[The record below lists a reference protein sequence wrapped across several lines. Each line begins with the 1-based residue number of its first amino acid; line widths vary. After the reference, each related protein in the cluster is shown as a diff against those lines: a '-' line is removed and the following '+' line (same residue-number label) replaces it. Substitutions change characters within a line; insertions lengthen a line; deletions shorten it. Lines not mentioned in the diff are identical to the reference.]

1 MVNFVNKLS
10 LLILFISL
18 FSIYNA
24 NAQSFFFNF
33 DDEIDENILINAH
46 RHEDSS
52 AYSGKFVYKSNPQ
65 ELYALGMEFPVDDA
79 IGNHNG
85 MLSFDMKLRSDSL
98 LGAEFVVSIIKDKNT
113 VFWRSYPLNSDLY
126 IIDNQWN
133 MKNISI
139 KFPNDFLKNSTI
151 KCYFLNT
158 KKEEFYVDD
167 FSFKLE
173 YFDLPSFVQDVENQ
187 IYPNMLY
194 SINNH
199 DYLNILYSKKDRNLI
214 LADDDFRILTKPLS
228 IVNSFVYEGDTID
241 YQSDKWKKISDGKK
255 SDTSY
260 YVFKNEDDHFS
271 YHLKI
276 EMKDADPNA
285 DFYLMMKAKKDVNII
300 KSSLL
305 MSFRYDDFMIYRK
318 NMYVDS
324 IDYQDEYYLEKEGFS
339 LICHDSQLNLY
350 HPDNISSIQLDTEN
364 SNAFINI
371 DYNYDHCLGHYP
383 LMMDTSNYCI
393 DKSLTFMPK
402 KSSLSSH
409 FTLSLTEKTDIP
421 RIMPVM
427 DGYESAVIFT
437 EHADWSDIKTHRA
450 TYFGREDITDA
461 DSAVGGFVYYD
472 VPITKSVFYNNPDS
486 VNNFEKNTDFPG
498 LHSTVMT
505 DSLFFDFLKQL
516 DDKGFDIC
524 LHTPE
529 QYTSDRDNL
538 DESLS
543 FMKEY
548 FSSPSWI
555 DHGYNNS
562 STNNREDL
570 ICDGLDSLSPYYVYD
585 LWKAHGVRYPFNPTY
600 EEMSIFQEFF
610 FENQLMQPY
619 PGFGDA
625 LPLPKTMSLPNYPE
639 LLLWTTFSTMEPNS
653 NWAWGFFFSQEN
665 LDRIVDFRNVYI
677 THCYPPWVTIERG
690 YWEYR
695 DGMIFAK
702 QGFDEALKKI
712 ADLRDQHLLL
722 PTTIADYMRYQEQ
735 LRSIEYRISDD
746 GCLRLT
752 NHNDETIK
760 GLSLI
765 CTEEMKIENK
775 EYNIK
780 KTKSGDE
787 WIISFDI
794 LPFEEVLILT
804 N

>member
-1 MVNFVNKLS
+1 MVNFLNKLS
-10 LLILFISL
+10 LLLLFSSF

-33 DDEIDENILINAH
+33 DDEIDDSVLRNVHL
-46 RHEDSS
+46 HEDSS
-52 AYSGKFVYKSNPQ
+52 AYSGKFVYKSKP
-65 ELYALGMEFPVDDA
+65 EEKYALGMEFPVDDA

-85 MLSFDMKLRSDSL
+85 LLSIDMMLRSDSL
-98 LGAEFVVSIIKDKNT
+98 KETVFVLSIIKDEKT
-113 VFWRSYPLNSDLY
+113 ILWKKFPLNRNFYVS
-126 IIDNQWN
+126 DNQWHA
-133 MKNISI
+133 KNLSI
-139 KFPNDFLKNSTI
+139 KIPNDFLKNSII

-158 KKEEFYVDD
+158 EKEEFYVDD
-167 FSFKLE
+167 LSFKIE
-173 YFDLPSFVQDVENQ
+173 YFDLPDFLNEIEVQQ
-187 IYPNMLY
+187 YPEYLY
-194 SINNH
+194 NTSNH
-199 DYLNILYSKKDRNLI
+199 DFINILYSKKERNII
-214 LADDDFRILTKPLS
+214 LADDEFRIMTKPLS

-241 YQSDKWKKISDGKK
+241 YQSDRWKMISDGSK

-260 YVFKNEDDHFS
+260 YVFKNEDEFFS

-276 EMKDADPNA
+276 ESRDADPNA
-285 DFYLMMKAKKDVNII
+285 DFYLTMKAKKDVNIV

-305 MSFRYDDFMIYRK
+305 MSFRYDDFIIYRK

-324 IDYQDEYYLEKEGFS
+324 LDYQDVYYLDKEGFS
-339 LICHDSQLNLY
+339 LVCHDKQLNLY
-350 HPDNISSIQLDTEN
+350 HPDKVSSIQIDTRN
-364 SNAFINI
+364 SDVFINM
-371 DYNYDHCLGHYP
+371 DYHYDHLLGHYQ
-383 LMMDTSNYCI
+383 LMDTSNYCI
-393 DKSLTFMPK
+393 DKSMTFMQK
-402 KSSLSSH
+402 KSTLSSK
-409 FTLSLTEKTDIP
+409 FSLSLTEKSELP

-427 DGYESAVIFT
+427 DAYESAVIFT
-437 EHADWSDIKTHRA
+437 EHADWADIKTHRA
-450 TYFGREDITDA
+450 TYFGREDIADA

-486 VNNFEKNTDFPG
+486 VTNLEKNAAFPG

-505 DSLFFDFLKQL
+505 DSLLFDFLKQL

-543 FMKEY
+543 FMKEH
-548 FSSPSWI
+548 FASPSWI

-585 LWKAHGVRYPFNPTY
+585 LWKEHGVSYPFNPTY
-600 EEMSIFQEFF
+600 EEMMVFHEYF

-625 LPLPKTMSLPNYPE
+625 LPLPKTMSLPNYPDI
-639 LLLWTTFSTMEPNS
+639 LLWTTFSTMEPNS
-653 NWAWGFFFSQEN
+653 NWAWGFFFSQDN
-665 LDRIVDFRNVYI
+665 LDKIVDFRNVYI
-677 THCYPPWVTIERG
+677 THCYPPWVTLERG
-690 YWEYR
+690 YWEIK
-695 DGMIFAK
+695 DGTIFAK
-702 QGFDEALKKI
+702 KGFDEALKKI
-712 ADLRDQHLLL
+712 AELKDQHLML

-735 LRSIEYRISDD
+735 LRKLEYRVNAD
-746 GCLRLT
+746 GVVSLV
-752 NHNDETIK
+752 NHNDVIIK

-775 EYNIK
+775 EYKMK

-794 LPFEEVLILT
+794 LPFEEVFVIT